1 MGAQHDITSA
11 GTVCALALSVDAHV
25 HTGFAAGRD
34 SVGVIVSAADRA
46 GLRTV
51 TFADQ
56 VGPDTTWLPAY
67 ADAIR
72 RARKRSLHGHGHG
85 ANVSAPELLAGELE
99 RFLLRERK

>member
-1 MGAQHDITSA
+1 VGAERE
-11 GTVCALALSVDAHV
+11 TVVVGALDLTTDAHV

-34 SVGVIVSAADRA
+34 SVGVIVSAADRV
-46 GLRTV
+46 GLSTI

-72 RARKRSLHGHGHG
+72 RARRRT
-85 ANVSAPELLAGELE
+85 ELT
-99 RFLLRERK
+99 LRVAA